1 MPTQGGERD
10 QLQDTPHALNM
21 DFFFFSLWP
30 IFKVLIEFVTI
41 LLLSLLFFFLLQVM
55 WDLSSLAR
63 E

>member
-41 LLLSLLFFFLLQVM
+41 LLLSLLFFFSA
-55 WDLSSLAR
+55 SSHVGS
-63 E
+63 